1 MSFNHFFIKK
11 RAKIGD
17 YSFTTLHPHVG
28 VVEYEDFLQISIADL
43 PGLLPDLTR
52 GFGSR
57 YLNHLDRCKIII
69 LVIDLSME
77 DPLLQ
82 FNKMK
87 DALNF
92 FDPKILKEKPTLIVG
107 NKVDEEGAEENLEEF
122 RKRINLPVVPI
133 SARNKINLTKFLRIL
148 RDLYETCNNDNNQK

>member
-1 MSFNHFFIKK
+1 MGEY
-11 RAKIGD
+11 A
-17 YSFTTLHPHVG
+17 FTTLHPHVG

-52 GFGSR
+52 GFGTR
-57 YLNHLDRCKIII
+57 YLTHLERCKIII

-92 FDPKILKEKPTLIVG
+92 FDPKILKEKPTLVVG
-107 NKVDEEGAEENLEEF
+107 NKIDAAGAEQNF
-122 RKRINLPVVPI
+122 RMIRDMVKYPVVPMSAHSRINL
-133 SARNKINLTKFLRIL
+133 SKFLRVL
-148 RDLYETCNNDNNQK
+148 RDFYEKSNNPQNKKQ